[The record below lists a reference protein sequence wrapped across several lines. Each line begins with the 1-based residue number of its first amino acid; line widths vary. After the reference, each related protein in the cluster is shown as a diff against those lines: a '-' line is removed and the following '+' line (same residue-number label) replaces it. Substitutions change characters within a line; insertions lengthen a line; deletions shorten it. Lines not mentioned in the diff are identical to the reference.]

1 MVVEPCLAD
10 ADKAGV
16 AGQGD
21 QVLDGGKGFFS
32 GTHRMG
38 ARSIEHLR
46 MRLGDRADGG
56 FVPEPGADRD
66 HPVDPCRHRT
76 GNDTCMIL
84 RQIGKVEVAMA
95 VDKVGQGKG
104 HLGGLPLGEGT
115 SPLVDLQK
123 HIHQKGGRVKIDRL
137 AATGAGR
144 E

>member
-1 MVVEPCLAD
+1 
-10 ADKAGV
+10 
-16 AGQGD
+16 
-21 QVLDGGKGFFS
+21 
-32 GTHRMG
+32 
-38 ARSIEHLR
+38 
-46 MRLGDRADGG
+46 
-56 FVPEPGADRD
+56 
-66 HPVDPCRHRT
+66 
-76 GNDTCMIL
+76 MIL

-115 SPLVDLQK
+115 RPLVDLQK